1 LDNGGRG
8 ALDDGGRVEGLAL
21 FDAWSRLCLHAHGTG
36 LVGAGGFAYL
46 VVVVEDGR
54 RNSGLFEL
62 LDVQI
67 AFYKPLRL

>member
-36 LVGAGGFAYL
+36 LVGAGRRWFVEVPFEFDARIA
-46 VVVVEDGR
+46 VVVVADEC
-54 RNSGLFEL
+54 
-62 LDVQI
+62 
-67 AFYKPLRL
+67 